1 MYESSA
7 EPPDAPRSRDGSG
20 RLCRVT
26 SRKSLRPPRCPRRPV
41 CAADAASPGLR
52 RLRNH
57 LRPTNGVAQTG
68 HRKAARRVAL
78 TVEPGAEPG
87 AETGAETA
95 ARDLRRTNV
104 PRSIIVLA
112 HRLRRFGAAAPAA
125 PDGQHR
131 SDEGHRERH
140 VVMRDE
146 HHDRDRLHLQVQAP
160 LRTDDRRSAGARAE
174 KQED

>member
-41 CAADAASPGLR
+41 CAADAAGPGLR

-57 LRPTNGVAQTG
+57 LRPTNGEAQTG

-87 AETGAETA
+87 AEPRAEPQAEPA
-95 ARDLRRTNV
+95 ARDLRRTLS
-104 PRSIIVLA
+104 PT
-112 HRLRRFGAAAPAA
+112 LRRFRAVGSAA

-160 LRTDDRRSAGARAE
+160 LRTHDRRSAGARAE